1 MDINIEQI
9 NNQINN
15 AEVLEK
21 IMDKY
26 ADKLIAFINSY
37 IFDIYSSEDIMMD
50 CFVEIITKKLV
61 FENESFFKAYLY
73 KTAKNKSLNYLKQKN
88 KLVSLDENMLCDL
101 MQFEDKIY
109 AEQKQKI
116 VYDVLK
122 KLKIKYRQVLY
133 LSYFENYSQSEI
145 ATILSLDERQVRNIK
160 HRAKKKF
167 DEILKQ
173 QNFKLDF

>member
-1 MDINIEQI
+1 
-9 NNQINN
+9 
-15 AEVLEK
+15 
-21 IMDKY
+21 
-26 ADKLIAFINSY
+26 
-37 IFDIYSSEDIMMD
+37 
-50 CFVEIITKKLV
+50 
-61 FENESFFKAYLY
+61 
-73 KTAKNKSLNYLKQKN
+73 
-88 KLVSLDENMLCDL
+88 

-145 ATILSLDERQVRNIK
+145 ATILSLDERQVRNLK